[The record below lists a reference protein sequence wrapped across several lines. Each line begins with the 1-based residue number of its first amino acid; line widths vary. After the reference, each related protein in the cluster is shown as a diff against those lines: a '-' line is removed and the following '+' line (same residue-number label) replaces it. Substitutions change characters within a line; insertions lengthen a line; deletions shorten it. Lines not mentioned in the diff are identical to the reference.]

1 MSPRPRALGQRA
13 RVVERG
19 AHDTGHVVV
28 PTRAAGEG
36 AQVDQADFPSQ
47 FASEPSP

>member
-1 MSPRPRALGQRA
+1 MSPRPRALGRGA
-13 RVVERG
+13 GVVERG

-36 AQVDQADFPSQ
+36 APVDQADLTSQ
-47 FASEPSP
+47 FASVPSP